1 MHTAVDFLK
10 EHVLPVYQMFQIPL
24 YNILTDNGK
33 EYTTHWK
40 SKKQVHFYEKQL
52 NKLNISHRYIKP
64 RTPRT
69 NGFVERFYRTLLDEF
84 FKPAFLK
91 KKYTSLYQLQ
101 TDLNDYL
108 VYYNTQRTH
117 QGRNLN
123 GKIPIQRY
131 CDCVRPKLLAAQ

>member
-1 MHTAVDFLK
+1 MSERF
-10 EHVLPVYQMFQIPL
+10 
-24 YNILTDNGK
+24 
-33 EYTTHWK
+33 
-40 SKKQVHFYEKQL
+40 
-52 NKLNISHRYIKP
+52 KP